1 MMEDYDEWYPIGRP
15 NPNRSEKETMTSSP
29 QAANDFLVLHT
40 IRCIGF
46 AGDDRVAA
54 VSELASAQVLTALR
68 AFTDRG
74 LLSHLGGV
82 FGGWGLTDEGRTAD
96 AGWVLAELEATDA
109 RSHVEAAYHDFLELN
124 PKLLRICS
132 DWQMLTVAGTAILN
146 DHRDTDYDAGVV
158 DRLVKLDR
166 SAQRILEALSARL
179 SRFGAY
185 RRRLTANLERVMA
198 GEADRLADNLDSYHT
213 VWFHLHED
221 LLATLGLERSS
232 DR

>member
-1 MMEDYDEWYPIGRP
+1 M
-15 NPNRSEKETMTSSP
+15 SSSP
-29 QAANDFLVLHT
+29 PAANDFLVLHT
-40 IRCIGF
+40 IRCIGS

-54 VSELASAQVLTALR
+54 VSELASAQALTTLR
-68 AFTDRG
+68 ALTDRG
-74 LLSHLGGV
+74 LLSHHGGV

-96 AGWVLAELEATDA
+96 AEWVLAELEATDA
-109 RSHVEAAYHDFLELN
+109 RSHVEAAYRDFLEVN

-146 DHRDTDYDAGVV
+146 DHRDADYDAGVV

-185 RRRLTANLERVMA
+185 RRRLAANLERVMA
-198 GEADRLADNLDSYHT
+198 GESDRLADNLDSYHT

-221 LLATLGLERSS
+221 LLATLGLERGFEQ
-232 DR
+232 